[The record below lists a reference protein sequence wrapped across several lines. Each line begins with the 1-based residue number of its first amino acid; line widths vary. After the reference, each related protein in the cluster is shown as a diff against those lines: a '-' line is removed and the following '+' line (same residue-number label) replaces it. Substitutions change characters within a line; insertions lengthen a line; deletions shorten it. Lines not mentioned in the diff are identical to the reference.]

1 MKKIISM
8 IVGLMLLCACVQKP
22 LVAHQELKLVIA
34 SDIHFFLKEYYQE
47 CEWFEESMMYGDGK
61 MVTYADEIL
70 DAFVAEMKIQKPD
83 LIILTGDLS
92 FNGEKG
98 SHQGLAEHLMKLKDE
113 GIHVAVLPGN
123 HDVDNINAKGYGK
136 DDYMEVAKTN
146 AKDFENIYQDLGYDI
161 AVNKHEN
168 SLSYRI
174 DLNDDYSLVMLDT
187 TSHEQ
192 TTQTA
197 LDIGGL
203 LSEKTYSWLQ
213 TELGQIEKENRRPL
227 IAMHHNLVDH
237 NELLNRGYTIRD
249 NQKIIEL
256 FEQYHVPFVFRGHI
270 HCQNIKKAN
279 TIYDIASSSLLDAPL
294 QYGIVELNATAMN
307 YQTHSLKISKD
318 ANQYFD
324 EVSRN
329 RFMESFETVKDQK
342 RRDAMLDV
350 LVKANRYFFAGEM
363 NKHIDEIKN
372 MAGYS
377 YFYDKQMGLDSFY
390 RQYLESMLNEK
401 ESSQNLTLK
410 FS

>member
-1 MKKIISM
+1 M
-8 IVGLMLLCACVQKP
+8 IVSLMLLCACVQKP

-34 SDIHFFLKEYYQE
+34 SDIHYFLKEYYQE

-136 DDYMEVAKTN
+136 DGYMEVAKTD

-237 NELLNRGYTIRD
+237 NELLNRGYTIDRY
-249 NQKIIEL
+249 Q
-256 FEQYHVPFVFRGHI
+256 PFPGRI
-270 HCQNIKKAN
+270 NDPAP
-279 TIYDIASSSLLDAPL
+279 DDPRRIASKAH
-294 QYGIVELNATAMN
+294 
-307 YQTHSLKISKD
+307 THSQCLFSACTASLKGPVQIICDSRKIAGVFQKCKQRKKD
-318 ANQYFD
+318 
-324 EVSRN
+324 RH
-329 RFMESFETVKDQK
+329 
-342 RRDAMLDV
+342 RRQHD
-350 LVKANRYFFAGEM
+350 
-363 NKHIDEIKN
+363 
-372 MAGYS
+372 GYDPS
-377 YFYDKQMGLDSFY
+377 
-390 RQYLESMLNEK
+390 
-401 ESSQNLTLK
+401 
-410 FS
+410 